1 MFNFLKLLSDKVEV
15 SAMVTQEQEQTLQTP
30 PPQVKHRSFD
40 RPVQWGIFI
49 ITAILV
55 IFPAWPI
62 LYQSVMNK
70 PLYDASR
77 SFTLDNFTRVLSNG
91 EFWGV
96 LGGTV
101 VYALATTILAVVIG
115 ATLAVLLTRT
125 DMPGRRWLAT
135 LIVVPFYIS
144 PLILAFAWII
154 VFGPQGYLTNL
165 ARNLGLPVWDL
176 YSLAGI
182 TIVTATY
189 YMPYA
194 YLYCTSTLAL
204 ADPQLESAARIGGAG
219 PVRALWSVTVPLMRP
234 ALVFSTLLVLV
245 STVELL
251 SIPLV
256 LGTPSNVNVLSTYVY
271 TIGIVGVRTDYG
283 AIAVISILTVLLVTG
298 LVMLQS
304 KLVAQERRFVT
315 VGGKATRP
323 RQLKLGG
330 LRWVMFGLVLLYVI
344 IAIVLPLLGILAQAF
359 TSILSP
365 FINPLTV
372 ITLDNF
378 GLIFDTPSYSQSI
391 INSLLIAVI
400 GGAIGVLFMAFC
412 ALTVYRSDLKGRKI
426 LSYLALYPRAFP
438 GIIVGI
444 GFLWAFLL
452 IPGIGGVRN
461 TIWVMALAF
470 IMRHL
475 PLGFTS
481 ISPAVLSVS
490 TELDRAAR
498 VSGATWLGVARSIML
513 PLLRPALL
521 STYVLLIITFL
532 KEYAVALFL
541 FAPGSQVIGTTLI
554 ELWRQ
559 GNSGP
564 ISALA
569 TIQLVLTLIIV
580 VISRKVLGVKLYEEK

>member
-1 MFNFLKLLSDKVEV
+1 MATLERPVEQPLPV
-15 SAMVTQEQEQTLQTP
+15 VR
-30 PPQVKHRSFD
+30 HRSFD
-40 RPVQWGIFI
+40 RLVQWGIFI
-49 ITAILV
+49 IAAVLV

-62 LYQSVMNK
+62 LYQSVMDK
-70 PLYDASR
+70 PLYESSR
-77 SFTLDNFTRVLSNG
+77 IFTLNNFTRVLSNG

-96 LGGTV
+96 LLGTV
-101 VYALATTILAVVIG
+101 LYAIATTVLAVVVG
-115 ATLAVLLTRT
+115 AGLAVLLTRT
-125 DMPGRRWLAT
+125 DMPGRKWLANF
-135 LIVVPFYIS
+135 IVIPFYVS

-154 VFGPQGYLTNL
+154 VFGPQGYFTNVI
-165 ARNLGLPVWDL
+165 RNAGLPTWDL

-182 TIVTATY
+182 TVVTATY

-204 ADPQLESAARIGGAG
+204 ADPQLESAARISGAG
-219 PVRALWSVTVPLMRP
+219 PFKALWSVTVPLMRP
-234 ALVFSTLLVLV
+234 ALVFSTLLILV

-256 LGTPSNVNVLSTYVY
+256 LGTPTNINVLATYVY

-298 LVMLQS
+298 MVTLQS

-323 RQLKLGG
+323 RLLRLGG
-330 LRWVMFGLVLLYVI
+330 WRWVMFALVLLYVI
-344 IAIVLPLLGILAQAF
+344 MAIVLPLLGILAQAF
-359 TSILSP
+359 TAILSP
-365 FINPLTV
+365 FINPLSVLTF
-372 ITLDNF
+372 DNF
-378 GLIFDTPSYSQSI
+378 SLILDTPAYFQSI
-391 INSLLIAVI
+391 VNSLLIAVI
-400 GGAIGVLFMAFC
+400 GGAVGVLFMTLC
-412 ALTVYRSDLKGRKI
+412 ALVVYRSDLKGRKV

-452 IPGIGGVRN
+452 IPGIGGIRN
-461 TIWVMALAF
+461 TIWVLALAF

-481 ISPAVLSVS
+481 ISPAVLSIS
-490 TELDRAAR
+490 SELDRAAR

-521 STYVLLIITFL
+521 SAYVLLMITFL

-554 ELWRQ
+554 DLWRQ

-569 TIQLVLTLIIV
+569 SIQLLLTFVIV
-580 VISRKVLGVKLYEEK
+580 IISRKALGVKVYESQ

>member
-1 MFNFLKLLSDKVEV
+1 
-15 SAMVTQEQEQTLQTP
+15 MVTQEQTVETQAPL
-30 PPQVKHRSFD
+30 VKPRSFD
-40 RPVQWGIFI
+40 RPIQWGIFI
-49 ITAILV
+49 ITALLV

-62 LYQSVMNK
+62 LFQSVMDK
-70 PLYDASR
+70 PLYDPTR
-77 SFTLDNFTRVLSNG
+77 SFTVSNFTRVLSNG

-96 LGGTV
+96 LLGTLIYAV
-101 VYALATTILAVVIG
+101 CTTFLAVIIGAALAI
-115 ATLAVLLTRT
+115 LLTRT
-125 DMPGRRWLAT
+125 DMPGRKWLSIF
-135 LIVVPFYIS
+135 IVVPFYVS
-144 PLILAFAWII
+144 PLVLAFAWIT
-154 VFGPQGYLTNL
+154 VFGPQGYFTNL
-165 ARNLGLPVWDL
+165 IRNLGLPIWDL

-204 ADPQLESAARIGGAG
+204 ADPQLEAAARIGGAG
-219 PVRALWSVTVPLMRP
+219 PLKALWSVTVPLMRP

-245 STVELL
+245 STIELL

-256 LGTPSNVNVLSTYVY
+256 LGTPTNINVLATYVY
-271 TIGIVGVRTDYG
+271 TNGIVGVRTDYG
-283 AIAVISILTVLLVTG
+283 GIAVISMLTVLLVTG
-298 LVMLQS
+298 LVALQS

-315 VGGKATRP
+315 VGGKAARP
-323 RQLKLGG
+323 RLLKLGG
-330 LRWVMFGLVLLYVI
+330 LRWVMSGLVVLYI
-344 IAIVLPLLGILAQAF
+344 FIAIVLPLLGILAQAF

-372 ITLDNF
+372 VTLDNF
-378 GLIFDTPSYSQSI
+378 DLILSTPAYSQSI
-391 INSLLIAVI
+391 INSVLIAVI
-400 GGAIGVLFMAFC
+400 GAAVGVLFMALV
-412 ALTVYRSDLKGRKI
+412 ALTVYRSDLPGRKI

-452 IPGIGGVRN
+452 IPGIGGIRN
-461 TIWVMALAF
+461 TIWVLALAF

-481 ISPAVLSVS
+481 ISPAVLSIS
-490 TELDRAAR
+490 PELDRAAR

-521 STYVLLIITFL
+521 SAYVLLMITFL

-559 GNSGP
+559 GNGGP

-569 TIQLVLTLIIV
+569 TIQLLITLLIV
-580 VISRKVLGVKLYEEK
+580 VLSRKVLGVKVYEG